1 MNFGNWIVVAFVL
14 FAIFI
19 GVLVTV
25 CVRQDISLVSK
36 NYYGEEL
43 AYQDQIKRINNTT
56 GLNIKPGITKIG
68 NNTIQVTFDKAFKI
82 ENGKVKFFCPSD
94 PKMDKDFE
102 LTANSNTQLFNTSA
116 LRKGMY
122 KVKLLWVMDGK
133 EFYFE
138 EIINI

>member
-36 NYYGEEL
+36 NYYNEEL

-56 GLNIKPGITKIG
+56 ELVEKPGIAKID
-68 NNTIQVTFDKAFKI
+68 NNTIQITFDKEFKI
-82 ENGKVKFFCPSD
+82 ESGKVKFFCPSD
-94 PKMDKDFE
+94 PKMDRDFE
-102 LTANSNTQLFNTSA
+102 LTAHGNTQLFNTSA

-133 EFYFE
+133 EFYYE

>member
-19 GVLVTV
+19 GALVVV
-25 CVRQDISLVSK
+25 CVRQDMSLVSK
-36 NYYGEEL
+36 DYYREEL

-56 GLNIKPGITKIG
+56 GLNNKPGIVKID
-68 NNTIQVTFDKAFKI
+68 NNTIQITFDKELKI
-82 ENGKVKFFCPSD
+82 ENGKVKLFCPSD

-102 LTANSNTQLFNTSA
+102 LKADVNTQLFNTST

-133 EFYFE
+133 EFYYE

>member
-14 FAIFI
+14 FTIFI

-36 NYYGEEL
+36 NYYNEEL

-56 GLNIKPGITKIG
+56 GLSKKPGITKID
-68 NNTIQVTFDKAFKI
+68 NNTIQIAFDKEMKI

-94 PKMDKDFE
+94 PKMDRDFE
-102 LTANSNTQLFNTSA
+102 LTANGNTQLFNTNA

-133 EFYFE
+133 EFYYE

>member
-19 GVLVTV
+19 GTLVTV

-36 NYYGEEL
+36 NYYSEEL

-56 GLNIKPGITKIG
+56 ALIEKPDIVKLD
-68 NNTIQVTFDKAFKI
+68 NNTVKITFDEQFNIAH
-82 ENGKVKFFCPSD
+82 GKVKFFCPSD

-102 LTANSNTQLFNTSA
+102 LETNGNTQLFDTSP
-116 LRKGMY
+116 LRNGMY

-133 EFYFE
+133 EFYYE

>member
-36 NYYGEEL
+36 NYYSEEL
-43 AYQDQIKRINNTT
+43 AYQDQIERINNTT
-56 GLNIKPGITKIG
+56 ALTKKPGILKID
-68 NNTIQVTFDKAFKI
+68 NNTLQITFDKQFKI

-94 PKMDKDFE
+94 PKMDRDFE
-102 LTANSNTQLFNTSA
+102 LETNGNTQTFNTSPF
-116 LRKGMY
+116 RKGMY
-122 KVKLLWVMDGK
+122 KVKLLWVMEGK
-133 EFYFE
+133 EFYYE

>member
-36 NYYGEEL
+36 NYYSEEL

-56 GLNIKPGITKIG
+56 GLSKKPGIAKIDD
-68 NNTIQVTFDKAFKI
+68 NTIQITFDKELKI
-82 ENGKVKFFCPSD
+82 ENGRVKFFCPSD
-94 PKMDKDFE
+94 PKMDRDFE
-102 LTANSNTQLFNTSA
+102 LTADGNTQLFNTSA

-133 EFYFE
+133 EFYYE